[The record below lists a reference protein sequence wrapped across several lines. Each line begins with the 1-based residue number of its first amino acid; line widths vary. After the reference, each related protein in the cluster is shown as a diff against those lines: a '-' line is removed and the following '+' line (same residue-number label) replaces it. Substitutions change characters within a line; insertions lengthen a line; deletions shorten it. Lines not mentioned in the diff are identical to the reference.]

1 MGLREAKM
9 ERTRRFI
16 ADTAF
21 DLFVAQGYDDTT
33 IEQIA
38 AAAEV
43 GTRTLYRYYSTK
55 EALVVTFV
63 ENGLNAAM
71 DAFLA
76 QPDEIPLSEA
86 LHAVVDSV
94 KQTIGANSARLL
106 ALYEIFDKTTG
117 LRAGLADLCWSWRQ
131 RLAQEILRR
140 EDGTRDVLFAALTA
154 ASTMNVIEVIVQTWT
169 VNGGHVKVA
178 DIARETLELLHTK
191 TIPVPLPSADPTAA
205 SSTP

>member
-16 ADTAF
+16 AESAF

-43 GTRTLYRYYSTK
+43 GTRTLYRYYATK
-55 EALVVTFV
+55 EALVVSFV
-63 ENGLNAAM
+63 QNGLDAAM
-71 DAFLA
+71 EAFLA
-76 QPDEIPLSEA
+76 QPDETPLPEA
-86 LHAVVDSV
+86 LHAVIGSV
-94 KQTIGANSARLL
+94 EQTIATNSARLL

-140 EDGTRDVLFAALTA
+140 EGGTGDVLFAALTA
-154 ASTMNVIEVIVQTWT
+154 ASTMNVIEVVVQTWT
-169 VNGGHVKVA
+169 SGGGRAEVA

-191 TIPVPLPSADPTAA
+191 TIPFPAPAG
-205 SSTP
+205 

>member
-63 ENGLNAAM
+63 ENGLDAAM

-76 QPDEIPLSEA
+76 QPDDTPLAGA
-86 LHAVVDSV
+86 LHAVIDSV
-94 KQTIGANSARLL
+94 EHTISANPARLL

-140 EDGTRDVLFAALTA
+140 EDGAGDVLFAALTA

-169 VNGGHVKVA
+169 VNGGHVDVA
-178 DIARETLELLHTK
+178 DIVRAALELLHSK
-191 TIPVPLPSADPTAA
+191 AIPVPLPPAGLVGSA
-205 SSTP
+205 S

>member
-16 ADTAF
+16 AESAF

-43 GTRTLYRYYSTK
+43 GTRTLYRYYATK
-55 EALVVTFV
+55 EALVVSFV
-63 ENGLNAAM
+63 QNGLDAAM
-71 DAFLA
+71 EAFLA
-76 QPDEIPLSEA
+76 QSDETPLPEA
-86 LHAVVDSV
+86 LHAVIGSV
-94 KQTIGANSARLL
+94 EQTIAANSARLL

-140 EDGTRDVLFAALTA
+140 EGGMGDVLFAALTA
-154 ASTMNVIEVIVQTWT
+154 ASTMNVIEVVVQTWT
-169 VNGGHVKVA
+169 SGGGRAEVA
-178 DIARETLELLHTK
+178 DITRETLELLHTK
-191 TIPVPLPSADPTAA
+191 TIPFPTLAG
-205 SSTP
+205 

>member
-55 EALVVTFV
+55 EALVVSFV
-63 ENGLNAAM
+63 ESGLGAAM

-76 QPDEIPLSEA
+76 QPDDLPLPEA
-86 LHAVVDSV
+86 LYAVVDSV
-94 KQTIGANSARLL
+94 ERTIGANSARLL

-140 EDGTRDVLFAALTA
+140 EDRPDDLLFGALTA
-154 ASTMNVIEVIVQTWT
+154 AGTMNVIEVIVQTWT
-169 VNGGHVKVA
+169 SNGGRVEIA
-178 DIARETLELLHTK
+178 DIARETLELLHSKAT
-191 TIPVPLPSADPTAA
+191 PVPVPPVAGA
-205 SSTP
+205 S

>member
-43 GTRTLYRYYSTK
+43 GTRTVYRYYSTK
-55 EALVVTFV
+55 EALVVSFV
-63 ENGLNAAM
+63 ENGLTAAM

-76 QPDEIPLSEA
+76 QPDALPLAEA

-94 KQTIGANSARLL
+94 EHTIGTNPARLL

-140 EDGTRDVLFAALTA
+140 EDGADVLFAALTA
-154 ASTMNVIEVIVQTWT
+154 ASTMNVIEVVVQTWT
-169 VNGGHVKVA
+169 ANGGRAQIA

-191 TIPVPLPSADPTAA
+191 AIPVP
-205 SSTP
+205 TPAG

>member
-1 MGLREAKM
+1 MGLRETKM

-16 ADTAF
+16 AESAF

-55 EALVVTFV
+55 EALVVSFV
-63 ENGLNAAM
+63 ENGLDAAM

-76 QPDEIPLSEA
+76 QPDETPLSEA
-86 LHAVVDSV
+86 LYAVVDSV
-94 KQTIGANSARLL
+94 EQTIGANSARLL
-106 ALYEIFDKTTG
+106 ALYDIFDKTTG

-131 RLAQEILRR
+131 RLAEEILRR
-140 EDGTRDVLFAALTA
+140 EGGTGDVLHAALTA
-154 ASTMNVIEVIVQTWT
+154 ASTMNVIEVVVQTWT
-169 VNGGHVKVA
+169 ANGGKA
-178 DIARETLELLHTK
+178 DVTDITRDTLDLLHTK
-191 TIPVPLPSADPTAA
+191 AIPFPSPAVR
-205 SSTP
+205 

>member
-43 GTRTLYRYYSTK
+43 GTRTVYRYYSTK
-55 EALVVTFV
+55 EALVVSFV
-63 ENGLNAAM
+63 ENGLTAAM

-76 QPDEIPLSEA
+76 QSDALPLAEA

-94 KQTIGANSARLL
+94 EHTIGTNSARLL

-140 EDGTRDVLFAALTA
+140 EDGAVDALFAALTA

-169 VNGGHVKVA
+169 VNGGRVQIA
-178 DIARETLELLHTK
+178 DIGRETLELLHTK
-191 TIPVPLPSADPTAA
+191 AIPVP
-205 SSTP
+205 TPAG

>member
-16 ADTAF
+16 AESAF

-43 GTRTLYRYYSTK
+43 GTRTLYRYYATK
-55 EALVVTFV
+55 EALVVSFV
-63 ENGLNAAM
+63 QNGLDAAM
-71 DAFLA
+71 EAFLA
-76 QPDEIPLSEA
+76 QPDEAPLPEA
-86 LHAVVDSV
+86 LHAVIGSV
-94 KQTIGANSARLL
+94 EQTIGANSARLL

-117 LRAGLADLCWSWRQ
+117 LRAGLADLCWSWRR

-140 EDGTRDVLFAALTA
+140 EGGTGDVLFAALTA
-154 ASTMNVIEVIVQTWT
+154 ASTMNVIEVVVQTWT
-169 VNGGHVKVA
+169 SDGGRADVA
-178 DIARETLELLHTK
+178 DITRETLELLHTK
-191 TIPVPLPSADPTAA
+191 TIPFPAA
-205 SSTP
+205 G

>member
-16 ADTAF
+16 AESAF

-43 GTRTLYRYYSTK
+43 GTRTLYRYYATK
-55 EALVVTFV
+55 EALVVSFV
-63 ENGLNAAM
+63 QNGLDAAM
-71 DAFLA
+71 EAFLA
-76 QPDEIPLSEA
+76 QSDETPLPEA
-86 LHAVVDSV
+86 LYAVIGSV
-94 KQTIGANSARLL
+94 EQTIAANSARLL

-140 EDGTRDVLFAALTA
+140 EGGTGDVLFAALTA
-154 ASTMNVIEVIVQTWT
+154 ASTMNVIEVVVQTWT
-169 VNGGHVKVA
+169 SDGGGAEVV
-178 DIARETLELLHTK
+178 DITRETLELLHAK
-191 TIPVPLPSADPTAA
+191 AIPFPAPRRMT
-205 SSTP
+205 

>member
-43 GTRTLYRYYSTK
+43 GTRTVYRYYSTK
-55 EALVVTFV
+55 EALVVSFV
-63 ENGLNAAM
+63 ENGLTAAM

-76 QPDEIPLSEA
+76 QSDELPLSEA
-86 LHAVVDSV
+86 LHAVVGSV
-94 KQTIGANSARLL
+94 EHTIGTNPARLL

-140 EDGTRDVLFAALTA
+140 EDGAADALFAALTA

-169 VNGGHVKVA
+169 VNGGRVQIA
-178 DIARETLELLHTK
+178 DIARETLELLHAK
-191 TIPVPLPSADPTAA
+191 AIPVPAA
-205 SSTP
+205 AG